1 MTKRPSPVWT
11 KEILGDLF
19 AAPSA
24 VLFTEDDENTGFSH
38 HDEFPRLDPYR
49 LAAAYLKAKQRV
61 LVFDYGGTLRQGE
74 RVSKYMKDDIN
85 PVKKSSNCQPP

>member
-1 MTKRPSPVWT
+1 MAANMGEARPLEA
-11 KEILGDLF
+11 K
-19 AAPSA
+19 A
-24 VLFTEDDENTGFSH
+24 
-38 HDEFPRLDPYR
+38 
-49 LAAAYLKAKQRV
+49 LAAAYRKAKRRV